1 MGHTLIRKRIAAA
14 FCAVVVVVGLGQASG
29 SSAATE
35 QRTLLVLGDSLTWG
49 TAYKGFGNVL
59 PQLKA
64 LGTFEKVIV
73 DGVHARNISGPAR
86 TSRNGVKTYKQYIRK
101 GMVPDAVIVALGSND
116 LQQSPK
122 ASFYLREI
130 RELLTLIGPRPVVW
144 VNVYRTDSPS
154 YPKRSAT
161 FNEALL
167 DATSDFPNL
176 TILDWSTELIANP
189 RWLAFDK
196 LHLQPIGYRARATMY
211 VQAASELWN
220 ILVPPPITTPET
232 IMVETTTTVA
242 G

>member
-1 MGHTLIRKRIAAA
+1 MGNTLIRKRFAAA
-14 FCAVVVVVGLGQASG
+14 CCAVVLVIGFGQASG

-35 QRTLLVLGDSLTWG
+35 PRTLLVLGDSLTWG
-49 TAYKGFGNVL
+49 AAYKGFGNVVPKL
-59 PQLKA
+59 QA
-64 LGTFEKVIV
+64 LGTFENVIV

-86 TSRNGVKTYKQYIRK
+86 TSRNGVKTYKEYIKK

-144 VNVYRTDSPS
+144 VNVYRTDLPI
-154 YPKRSAT
+154 YPRRSAT
-161 FNEALL
+161 FNAALL
-167 DATSDFPNL
+167 GATSDFPNM

-189 RWLAFDK
+189 KWLAFDK
-196 LHLQPIGYRARATMY
+196 LHLHPVGYRARASMY
-211 VQAASELWN
+211 VQAANDLWN
-220 ILVPPPITTPET
+220 ILVPPPNTTLET
-232 IMVETTTTVA
+232 TVVETTTTIA

>member
-1 MGHTLIRKRIAAA
+1 LIGRRLAAA
-14 FCAVVVVVGLGQASG
+14 CCAVVLVIGFGQVHG
-29 SSAATE
+29 SNAATE
-35 QRTLLVLGDSLTWG
+35 TRTLLVLGDSLTWG
-49 TAYKGFGNVL
+49 AAYKGFGNVVPKL
-59 PQLKA
+59 NA

-86 TSRNGVKTYKQYIRK
+86 TSRNGVKTYKDYVKK
-101 GMVPDAVIVALGSND
+101 GIAPDAVIVALGSND

-130 RELLTLIGPRPVVW
+130 RELLKLIGPRPVVW
-144 VNVYRTDSPS
+144 VNVYRTDLPI

-167 DATSDFPNL
+167 VATSEYPNL

-189 RWLAFDK
+189 KWLAFDK

-211 VQAASELWN
+211 VQAANELWN
-220 ILVPPPITTPET
+220 ILVPPPTTVPET
-232 IMVETTTTVA
+232 TVVETTTTVA

>member
-1 MGHTLIRKRIAAA
+1 MIGKRFAAA
-14 FCAVVVVVGLGQASG
+14 CCAVVLVISFGQASG

-35 QRTLLVLGDSLTWG
+35 QRTLLVFGDSLTWG
-49 TAYKGFGNVL
+49 TAYKGFGNVV
-59 PQLKA
+59 PQLQA

-86 TSRNGVKTYKQYIRK
+86 TSRNGVKTYKEYIKK

-130 RELLTLIGPRPVVW
+130 RELLKLIGPRPVVW
-144 VNVYRTDSPS
+144 VNVYRSDSPS

-167 DATSDFPNL
+167 DATSEYPNL

-189 RWLAFDK
+189 KWLAFDR
-196 LHLQPIGYRARATMY
+196 LHLQPVGYRARANMY
-211 VQAASELWN
+211 VQAANELWN
-220 ILVPPPITTPET
+220 ILVPPPTTV
-232 IMVETTTTVA
+232 VETTTTVA

>member
-1 MGHTLIRKRIAAA
+1 MIGKRFAAA
-14 FCAVVVVVGLGQASG
+14 CCAVVLVISFGQASG
-29 SSAATE
+29 SSAATG

-49 TAYKGFGNVL
+49 TAYKGFGNVV
-59 PQLKA
+59 PQLQA

-86 TSRNGVKTYKQYIRK
+86 TSRNGVKTYKEYIKK

-130 RELLTLIGPRPVVW
+130 RELLKLIGPRPVVW
-144 VNVYRTDSPS
+144 VNVFRSDSPS

-167 DATSDFPNL
+167 DATSEFPNL
-176 TILDWSTELIANP
+176 TILDWSTELTANP
-189 RWLAFDK
+189 KWLAFDK

-220 ILVPPPITTPET
+220 ILVPPPTTTPET
-232 IMVETTTTVA
+232 TVVETTTTIA

>member
-144 VNVYRTDSPS
+144 VNVYRTDSPR
-154 YPKRSAT
+154 YPRRSAT
-161 FNEALL
+161 FNAALL
-167 DATSDFPNL
+167 NVTSEFPNL
-176 TILDWSTELIANP
+176 TILDWSTQLIANP
-189 RWLAFDK
+189 KWLSFDK
-196 LHLQPIGYRARATMY
+196 LHLQPIGYRARAAMY
-211 VQAASELWN
+211 VQAAGELWN
-220 ILVPPPITTPET
+220 ILVPPPTTTPET
-232 IMVETTTTVA
+232 TVVETTTTVA

>member
-1 MGHTLIRKRIAAA
+1 MIGKRFAAA
-14 FCAVVVVVGLGQASG
+14 CCAAVLFISFGQASG

-49 TAYKGFGNVL
+49 TAYKGFGNVV
-59 PQLKA
+59 PQLQA

-86 TSRNGVKTYKQYIRK
+86 TSRNGVKTYKEYIKK

-130 RELLTLIGPRPVVW
+130 RELLKLIGPRPVVW
-144 VNVYRTDSPS
+144 VNVYRSDSPS

-167 DATSDFPNL
+167 DATSEFANL
-176 TILDWSTELIANP
+176 TILDWSTELTANP
-189 RWLAFDK
+189 KWLAFDK

-220 ILVPPPITTPET
+220 ILVPPPTTAPET
-232 IMVETTTTVA
+232 TVVETTTTIA

>member
-196 LHLQPIGYRARATMY
+196 LHLQPIGYRARAAMY

-220 ILVPPPITTPET
+220 ILVPPPTTIPET
-232 IMVETTTTVA
+232 SLVETTTTVA

>member
-1 MGHTLIRKRIAAA
+1 MFAAC
-14 FCAVVVVVGLGQASG
+14 CAAVLFISFGQASG
-29 SSAATE
+29 SSATTE

-49 TAYKGFGNVL
+49 TAYRGFGNVV
-59 PQLKA
+59 PQLQA

-86 TSRNGVKTYKQYIRK
+86 TSRNGVKTYKEYIKK

-130 RELLTLIGPRPVVW
+130 RELLKLIGPRPVVW
-144 VNVYRTDSPS
+144 VNVYRSDSPS

-167 DATSDFPNL
+167 DATSEFPNL
-176 TILDWSTELIANP
+176 TILDWSTELTANP
-189 RWLAFDK
+189 KWLAFDK

-220 ILVPPPITTPET
+220 ILVPPPTTAPET
-232 IMVETTTTVA
+232 TVVETTTTIA

>member
-1 MGHTLIRKRIAAA
+1 MIGKRFAAA
-14 FCAVVVVVGLGQASG
+14 CCAVVLVISFGQASG

-35 QRTLLVLGDSLTWG
+35 QRTLLVFGDSLTWG
-49 TAYKGFGNVL
+49 TAYKGFGNVV
-59 PQLKA
+59 PQLQA

-86 TSRNGVKTYKQYIRK
+86 TSRNGVKTYKEYIKK

-130 RELLTLIGPRPVVW
+130 RELLKLIGPRPVVW
-144 VNVYRTDSPS
+144 VNVYRSDSPS

-167 DATSDFPNL
+167 DATSEFANL
-176 TILDWSTELIANP
+176 TILDWSTELTANP
-189 RWLAFDK
+189 KWLAFDK
-196 LHLQPIGYRARATMY
+196 LHLRPIGYRARATMY
-211 VQAASELWN
+211 VQAASDLWN
-220 ILVPPPITTPET
+220 ILVPPPTTAPET
-232 IMVETTTTVA
+232 TVVETTTTIA

>member
-14 FCAVVVVVGLGQASG
+14 CCAVVVVVGFGQASV

-167 DATSDFPNL
+167 DATSDFSNL

>member
-73 DGVHARNISGPAR
+73 DGVHARNISGPTR

>member
-14 FCAVVVVVGLGQASG
+14 CCAVVVVVGFGQGSV

-49 TAYKGFGNVL
+49 TAYRGFGNVV

-73 DGVHARNISGPAR
+73 DGVYARNISGPAR
-86 TSRNGVKTYKQYIRK
+86 TSRNGVKTYKEYIKK
-101 GMVPDAVIVALGSND
+101 GIAPYAVIVALGSND

-144 VNVYRTDSPS
+144 VNVYRTDSPR
-154 YPKRSAT
+154 YPRRSAT
-161 FNEALL
+161 FNAALL
-167 DATSDFPNL
+167 NVTSEFPNL
-176 TILDWSTELIANP
+176 TILDWSTQLIANP
-189 RWLAFDK
+189 KWLSFDK
-196 LHLQPIGYRARATMY
+196 LHLQPIGYRARAAMY
-211 VQAASELWN
+211 VQAAGELWN
-220 ILVPPPITTPET
+220 ILVPPPTTTPET
-232 IMVETTTTVA
+232 TVVETTTTVA

>member
-1 MGHTLIRKRIAAA
+1 MWHTLIRKRITAAC
-14 FCAVVVVVGLGQASG
+14 CAVVVVVGFGQASV

-49 TAYKGFGNVL
+49 TAYRGFGNVV

-86 TSRNGVKTYKQYIRK
+86 TSRNGVKTYKEYIKK
-101 GMVPDAVIVALGSND
+101 GIAPDAVIVALGSND
-116 LQQSPK
+116 LQQSQK

-144 VNVYRTDSPS
+144 VNVYRTDSPR
-154 YPKRSAT
+154 YPRRSAT
-161 FNEALL
+161 FNAALL
-167 DATSDFPNL
+167 NVTSEFPNL
-176 TILDWSTELIANP
+176 TILDWSTQLIANP
-189 RWLAFDK
+189 KWLSFDK
-196 LHLQPIGYRARATMY
+196 LHLQPIGYRARAAMY
-211 VQAASELWN
+211 VQAAGELWN
-220 ILVPPPITTPET
+220 ILVPPPTTTPET
-232 IMVETTTTVA
+232 TVVETTTTVA

>member
-167 DATSDFPNL
+167 DATSDFSNL

>member
-64 LGTFEKVIV
+64 LVTFEKVIV

-101 GMVPDAVIVALGSND
+101 GMVPDAVIVALSSND

-122 ASFYLREI
+122 
-130 RELLTLIGPRPVVW
+130 T
-144 VNVYRTDSPS
+144 
-154 YPKRSAT
+154 
-161 FNEALL
+161 
-167 DATSDFPNL
+167 
-176 TILDWSTELIANP
+176 
-189 RWLAFDK
+189 
-196 LHLQPIGYRARATMY
+196 
-211 VQAASELWN
+211 
-220 ILVPPPITTPET
+220 
-232 IMVETTTTVA
+232 
-242 G
+242 

>member
-144 VNVYRTDSPS
+144 VNVYRTDSPR
-154 YPKRSAT
+154 YPRRSAT
-161 FNEALL
+161 FNAALL
-167 DATSDFPNL
+167 NVTSEFPNL
-176 TILDWSTELIANP
+176 TILDWSTQLIANP
-189 RWLAFDK
+189 KWLSFDK
-196 LHLQPIGYRARATMY
+196 LHLQPIGYRARAAMY
-211 VQAASELWN
+211 VQEAGELWN
-220 ILVPPPITTPET
+220 ILVPPPTTTPET
-232 IMVETTTTVA
+232 TVVETTTTVA

>member
-167 DATSDFPNL
+167 YATSDFSNL

>member
-1 MGHTLIRKRIAAA
+1 LIGKRLAAA
-14 FCAVVVVVGLGQASG
+14 CCAVVLVIGFGRVNG
-29 SSAATE
+29 SNAATE

-49 TAYKGFGNVL
+49 TAYKGFGNVV

-86 TSRNGVKTYKQYIRK
+86 TSRNGVKTYKEYIKK
-101 GMVPDAVIVALGSND
+101 GTVPDAVIVALGSND

-122 ASFYLREI
+122 ASFYLRDI
-130 RELLTLIGPRPVVW
+130 RELLKLIGPRPVVW

-161 FNEALL
+161 FNGALL
-167 DATSDFPNL
+167 DATSEFPNL

-189 RWLAFDK
+189 KWLAFDK

-211 VQAASELWN
+211 LEAATELWN
-220 ILVPPPITTPET
+220 ILVPPPTTAPET
-232 IMVETTTTVA
+232 TVVATTTTIA

>member
-1 MGHTLIRKRIAAA
+1 MIGKRFAAA
-14 FCAVVVVVGLGQASG
+14 CCAVVLVISFGQASG
-29 SSAATE
+29 SSAATG

-49 TAYKGFGNVL
+49 TAYKGFGNVV
-59 PQLKA
+59 PQLQA

-86 TSRNGVKTYKQYIRK
+86 TSRNGVKTYKEYMKK

-130 RELLTLIGPRPVVW
+130 RELLKLIGPRPVVW
-144 VNVYRTDSPS
+144 VNVYRSDSPS

-167 DATSDFPNL
+167 DATSEFPNL
-176 TILDWSTELIANP
+176 TILDWSTELTANP
-189 RWLAFDK
+189 KWLAFDK

-220 ILVPPPITTPET
+220 ILVPPPTTTPET
-232 IMVETTTTVA
+232 TVVETTTTIA

>member
-1 MGHTLIRKRIAAA
+1 MIGKRFAAA
-14 FCAVVVVVGLGQASG
+14 CCAVVLVISFGQASG

-49 TAYKGFGNVL
+49 TAYKGFGNVV
-59 PQLKA
+59 PQLQA

-86 TSRNGVKTYKQYIRK
+86 TSRNGVKTYKEYIKK

-130 RELLTLIGPRPVVW
+130 RELLKLIGPRPVVW
-144 VNVYRTDSPS
+144 VNVYRSDSPS

-161 FNEALL
+161 FTKVMDRMPSGSSLDVIFTRRSPSGKRYLCNALSMTFNFSGQL
-167 DATSDFPNL
+167 PCT
-176 TILDWSTELIANP
+176 
-189 RWLAFDK
+189 
-196 LHLQPIGYRARATMY
+196 RAR
-211 VQAASELWN
+211 
-220 ILVPPPITTPET
+220 
-232 IMVETTTTVA
+232 
-242 G
+242 

>member
-14 FCAVVVVVGLGQASG
+14 CCAVVVVVGFGQGSV

-101 GMVPDAVIVALGSND
+101 GMVPDAVIVALGSNY

>member
-1 MGHTLIRKRIAAA
+1 LIGKRFAAA
-14 FCAVVVVVGLGQASG
+14 CCAVVLVISFGQASG

-35 QRTLLVLGDSLTWG
+35 QRTLLVFGDSLTWG
-49 TAYKGFGNVL
+49 TAYKGFGNVV
-59 PQLKA
+59 PQLQA

-86 TSRNGVKTYKQYIRK
+86 TSRNGVKTYKEYIKK

-130 RELLTLIGPRPVVW
+130 RELLKLIGPRPVVW
-144 VNVYRTDSPS
+144 VNVYRSDSPS

-167 DATSDFPNL
+167 DATSEYPNL

-189 RWLAFDK
+189 KWLAFDR
-196 LHLQPIGYRARATMY
+196 LHLQPVGYRARANMY
-211 VQAASELWN
+211 VQAANELWN
-220 ILVPPPITTPET
+220 ILVPPPTTV
-232 IMVETTTTVA
+232 VETTTTVA

>member
-1 MGHTLIRKRIAAA
+1 MIGKRFAAA
-14 FCAVVVVVGLGQASG
+14 CCAVVLVISFGQASG
-29 SSAATE
+29 SSAATG

-49 TAYKGFGNVL
+49 TAYKGFGNVV
-59 PQLKA
+59 PQLQA

-86 TSRNGVKTYKQYIRK
+86 TSRNGVKTYKEYIKK

-130 RELLTLIGPRPVVW
+130 RELLKLIGPRPVVW
-144 VNVYRTDSPS
+144 VNVFRSDSPS

-167 DATSDFPNL
+167 DATSEFPNL
-176 TILDWSTELIANP
+176 TILDWSTELTANP
-189 RWLAFDK
+189 KWLAFDK

-220 ILVPPPITTPET
+220 ILVPPPTTAPET
-232 IMVETTTTVA
+232 MVVETTTTIA

>member
-49 TAYKGFGNVL
+49 TAYKGFGNVV

-167 DATSDFPNL
+167 DATSDFSNL

>member
-220 ILVPPPITTPET
+220 ILVPPPTAIPET
-232 IMVETTTTVA
+232 SLVETTTTVA

>member
-1 MGHTLIRKRIAAA
+1 MIGKRFAAA
-14 FCAVVVVVGLGQASG
+14 CCAAVLVISFGQVSG
-29 SSAATE
+29 SSATTE

-49 TAYKGFGNVL
+49 TAYRGFGNVV
-59 PQLKA
+59 PQLQA

-86 TSRNGVKTYKQYIRK
+86 TSRNGVKTYKEYIKK

-144 VNVYRTDSPS
+144 VNVYRTDLPI

-167 DATSDFPNL
+167 VATSEYPNL
-176 TILDWSTELIANP
+176 TILDWSTQLIANP
-189 RWLAFDK
+189 KWLAFDK
-196 LHLQPIGYRARATMY
+196 LHLQPVGYRARATMY
-211 VQAASELWN
+211 VQAASKLWN
-220 ILVPPPITTPET
+220 ILVPPPTTAPET
-232 IMVETTTTVA
+232 TAVETTTTIA

>member
-1 MGHTLIRKRIAAA
+1 LIGRRLIAAC
-14 FCAVVVVVGLGQASG
+14 CAVVVVVGFSQVSG
-29 SSAATE
+29 SSATSKP
-35 QRTLLVLGDSLTWG
+35 RTLLVLGDSLTWG
-49 TAYKGFGNVL
+49 TAYRGFGNVV

-64 LGTFEKVIV
+64 LGTFEQVIV

-86 TSRNGVKTYKQYIRK
+86 TSRNGVKTYKEYIKK
-101 GMVPDAVIVALGSND
+101 GIVPDAVIVALGSND

-130 RELLTLIGPRPVVW
+130 RELLKLIGARPVVW

-167 DATSDFPNL
+167 DATSEFPNL

-189 RWLAFDK
+189 KWLAFDK

-211 VQAASELWN
+211 LEAATELWN
-220 ILVPPPITTPET
+220 ILVPPPTTAPET
-232 IMVETTTTVA
+232 TVVATTTTIA

>member
-1 MGHTLIRKRIAAA
+1 
-14 FCAVVVVVGLGQASG
+14 V
-29 SSAATE
+29 
-35 QRTLLVLGDSLTWG
+35 
-49 TAYKGFGNVL
+49 

-64 LGTFEKVIV
+64 LGTFEEVIV

-86 TSRNGVKTYKQYIRK
+86 TSRNGVKTYKEYIKK
-101 GMVPDAVIVALGSND
+101 GIVPDAVIVALGSND

-144 VNVYRTDSPS
+144 VNVYRTDLPF
-154 YPKRSAT
+154 YPRRSAT
-161 FNEALL
+161 FNAALL
-167 DATSDFPNL
+167 NVTSEFPNL
-176 TILDWSTELIANP
+176 TILDWSTQLIANP
-189 RWLAFDK
+189 KWLSFDK

-220 ILVPPPITTPET
+220 ILVPPPTTAPET
-232 IMVETTTTVA
+232 TMVETTTTVA

>member
-1 MGHTLIRKRIAAA
+1 MGHTLIRKRFAAA
-14 FCAVVVVVGLGQASG
+14 CCAVVVVVGFGQISG
-29 SSAATE
+29 SSAAAE

-49 TAYKGFGNVL
+49 TAYKGFGNVV

-86 TSRNGVKTYKQYIRK
+86 TSRNGVKTYKDYIKK
-101 GMVPDAVIVALGSND
+101 GIVPDAVIVALGSND

-122 ASFYLREI
+122 ASFY
-130 RELLTLIGPRPVVW
+130 
-144 VNVYRTDSPS
+144 SPS
-154 YPKRSAT
+154 YPKRSST

-167 DATSDFPNL
+167 DATSEFPNL
-176 TILDWSTELIANP
+176 TILDWSTQLIANP
-189 RWLAFDK
+189 KWLSFDK

-220 ILVPPPITTPET
+220 ILVPPPTTAPET
-232 IMVETTTTVA
+232 TMVETTTTVA

>member
-49 TAYKGFGNVL
+49 TAYRGFGNVL

-189 RWLAFDK
+189 RWLAFYK
-196 LHLQPIGYRARATMY
+196 LHLQPIGYRARAAMY
-211 VQAASELWN
+211 VQAAGELWN
-220 ILVPPPITTPET
+220 ILVPPPTTTPET
-232 IMVETTTTVA
+232 TVVETTTTVA

>member
-1 MGHTLIRKRIAAA
+1 MTKRLLAAC
-14 FCAVVVVVGLGQASG
+14 CAIFIIVGIGQAQT
-29 SSAATE
+29 SSAATNT
-35 QRTLLVLGDSLTWG
+35 RTLLVLGDSLTWG
-49 TAYKGFGNVL
+49 TAYKGFGNVV

-86 TSRNGVKTYKQYIRK
+86 TSRNGVKTYKEYIKK
-101 GMVPDAVIVALGSND
+101 GMTPDAVIVALGSND

-130 RELLTLIGPRPVVW
+130 RELLNLIGQRPVVW

-167 DATSDFPNL
+167 DATSEFPNL
-176 TILDWSTELIANP
+176 TILDWASELVANP

-211 VQAASELWN
+211 VQAASELWTV
-220 ILVPPPITTPET
+220 LVPPPTIAPET
-232 IMVETTTTVA
+232 TVIETTTTIA